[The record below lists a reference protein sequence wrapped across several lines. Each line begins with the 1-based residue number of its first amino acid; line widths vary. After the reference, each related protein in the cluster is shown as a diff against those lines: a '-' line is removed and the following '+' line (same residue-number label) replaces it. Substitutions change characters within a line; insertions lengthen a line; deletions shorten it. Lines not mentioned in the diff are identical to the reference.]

1 MFKEQKFKEQEFKE
15 QLRQKTCLGLFSKT
29 LDSALVEATGLAGLD
44 FIILDTEHGPAS
56 LETLHQHVR
65 AARVSGL
72 APIIR
77 VKDLDAQAIGAA
89 LDTGAAGVQVP
100 NINHAEQAR
109 AAINAARFHPQGQRG
124 VCRFVR
130 GAAFGS
136 QDKRAYFRQANEKLL
151 VLQVEGLAGV
161 ENLDAILA
169 LEGFDVL
176 FVGPYDLSQSVGKP
190 GEVDAPE
197 VRQLITQIADKARAK
212 GILLGAF
219 CDTPDNARRLR
230 AAGFRYLA
238 YGVDIQIY
246 LDACVQL
253 KERLD
258 V

>member
-1 MFKEQKFKEQEFKE
+1 MLKD
-15 QLRQKTCLGLFSKT
+15 QLRQKPCIGIFSKT

-65 AARVSGL
+65 AAQVGGL
-72 APIIR
+72 APVIR
-77 VKDLDAQAIGAA
+77 VKDPDAQAIGAA

-100 NINHAEQAR
+100 NINTADQAR
-109 AAINAARFHPQGQRG
+109 AAIEAARFHPQGRRG

-136 QDKRAYFRQANEKLL
+136 QTKQDYFRQANDKLL
-151 VLQVEGLAGV
+151 VLQVEGLKGV

-197 VRQLITQIADKARAK
+197 VRRLIAQIGDRARAR

-219 CDTPDNARRLR
+219 CDTPDNARHLR
-230 AAGFRYLA
+230 DAGFHYLA
-238 YGVDIQIY
+238 YSVDIHIY
-246 LDACVQL
+246 LDACVRL
-253 KERLD
+253 KEMLD